1 MRRDKGRT
9 GGVDTETHP
18 ARHARLPVGRRD
30 LNARDVNE
38 ATGVL
43 AVRGFNQDEASARD
57 AWDDVSG
64 TKTALCVPALG
75 VAAGRRRVLRMA
87 SALPLSVPGI
97 TWVSRVLQGLGAA
110 GLLRVS
116 AAQAATSAASTSAA
130 STSASSTSPEPATAP
145 SARPRLVSV
154 GAGTTEIVYAL
165 GAQAQLVGVDTSS
178 LYPAV
183 AQALPKVGYQRTL
196 TAEGVMSLAPQV
208 LLASQDAG
216 PPAVLAQVA
225 AAGVTVVRVD
235 GAYSFEGLLQRIGQV
250 ASATGRLDEGE
261 KLSVALA
268 ARWADVMAQVDGK
281 PLRTRSGKI
290 ASVAFLMRHGP
301 TVVAAGRGTGADA
314 ILRLAG
320 ARNAFGDAFES
331 YKPLSAEALAQ
342 AAPDVIIG
350 TYDGVLKPGDTDA
363 LKALPGVALT
373 PAGRSGAIRSFDIV
387 LLLGFGP
394 RLPEAVEALHQG
406 LLQAV
411 SVPGQGAAPTSR
423 RMEGRPAAQSTA
435 PSVAPSPSASAAPS
449 PAGFAASPR

>member
-1 MRRDKGRT
+1 MSRALTVALPGT
-9 GGVDTETHP
+9 S
-18 ARHARLPVGRRD
+18 RLSR
-30 LNARDVNE
+30 LF
-38 ATGVL
+38 L
-43 AVRGFNQDEASARD
+43 
-57 AWDDVSG
+57 
-64 TKTALCVPALG
+64 ALG
-75 VAAGRRRVLRMA
+75 AGGLFTPAAR
-87 SALPLSVPGI
+87 
-97 TWVSRVLQGLGAA
+97 
-110 GLLRVS
+110 
-116 AAQAATSAASTSAA
+116 AATTATQSSSANVTVS
-130 STSASSTSPEPATAP
+130 

-261 KLSVALA
+261 KLSRALA
-268 ARWADVMAQVDGK
+268 ARWADVMALVDGR
-281 PLRTRSGKI
+281 PPRTESGKV

-320 ARNAFGDAFES
+320 ARNAFNEAFDG

-342 AAPDVIIG
+342 TAPDVIIG
-350 TYDGVLKPGDTDA
+350 TYDGTLKPGDTDA

-373 PAGRSGAIRSFDIV
+373 PAGRSGAVRSFDIV

-394 RLPEAVEALHQG
+394 RLPEAVETLHQG

-411 SVPGQGAAPTSR
+411 RGPGQGAAQSMTQ
-423 RMEGRPAAQSTA
+423 PAAS
-435 PSVAPSPSASAAPS
+435 
-449 PAGFAASPR
+449 AASPR